1 MKISYAIT
9 VWNERKEIEDL
20 FTFLHASKRDQDEI
34 VILMDEKGPDEVWEY
49 LQSISSHATVM
60 QLKFNNDF
68 SDLKNKLTA
77 MCTGDWIF
85 QIDADEMITE
95 DTINYLPEIL
105 EQNSFL
111 DMILVPRVNTVDG
124 LTMGHIQKWKW
135 RVNDAGWVNWPD
147 YQMRIYRNTDDI
159 QWTGRVHEKL
169 TGYRQYAPL
178 PQDPKYALQHHKK
191 IARQEKQNQYYDTL

>member
-95 DTINYLPEIL
+95 DALTISQRY
-105 EQNSFL
+105 
-111 DMILVPRVNTVDG
+111 
-124 LTMGHIQKWKW
+124 
-135 RVNDAGWVNWPD
+135 
-147 YQMRIYRNTDDI
+147 
-159 QWTGRVHEKL
+159 
-169 TGYRQYAPL
+169 
-178 PQDPKYALQHHKK
+178 
-191 IARQEKQNQYYDTL
+191 